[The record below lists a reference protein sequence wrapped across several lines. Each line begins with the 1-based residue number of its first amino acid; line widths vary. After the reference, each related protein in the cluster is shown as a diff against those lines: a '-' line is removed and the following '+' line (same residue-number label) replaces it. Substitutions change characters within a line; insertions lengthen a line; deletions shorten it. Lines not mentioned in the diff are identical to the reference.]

1 MLTLIKI
8 TVIALL
14 NFIYITIFKFRKIK
28 KMPKNESIMT
38 ARKELKLLSEK
49 IIKIAKINL
58 EVIYVDKKAYDNI
71 NIKDGVVIISNHE
84 SNVDIPVIVS
94 GLDIPVG
101 FVAKKEMESWP
112 FYSLWMKLSACV
124 FLDRTNPRN
133 AIKSIKKAV
142 NTVKNG
148 FPIVIFPEGGRTQT
162 GKMGNFKKGSFRLA
176 TDVNGIILPIT
187 VDGTFFVQN
196 QKNIKI
202 NANKKVKLIIGKPI
216 YLKTLTENEIKELS
230 TNVRNIIKDKK
241 SIKE

>member
-1 MLTLIKI
+1 MLTLIKVTI
-8 TVIALL
+8 AALL
-14 NFIYITIFKFRKIK
+14 NFTYITIFRAGKIK

-58 EVIYVDKKAYDNI
+58 EVIYVDKKAYDDI

-94 GLDIPVG
+94 GLDIPIG

-142 NTVKNG
+142 NTVKDG

-162 GKMGNFKKGSFRLA
+162 GKMGSFKKGSFRLA

-230 TNVRNIIKDKK
+230 INVRNIIREKK